1 MVKTLFTQNSDL
13 KRTGIWAWTLPAHI
27 VHLTDGTRFNT
38 CPNAGICAALCYAK
52 SGRWNFSNV
61 KAAHVAKLELVL
73 ADLAAWQE
81 LLIAEL
87 HKKKYAGGYI
97 RIHDG
102 GDFFSRP
109 YARAWLEIAAAHPLI
124 HFYAYT
130 KEVMMFN
137 DFKADPELPPNFTAI
152 YSFGGREDRLIDR
165 DFDRHS
171 DVFPSLEALE
181 AAGYVDIE
189 ADDKLAATHP
199 NHRVGL
205 VANNISHLKRKQGD
219 LTFGDWQQGKRPLN
233 WQHK

>member
-27 VHLTDGTRFNT
+27 VHLTDGSRFNT

-61 KAAHVAKLELVL
+61 KAAHVAKLEMVL
-73 ADLAAWQE
+73 SDPAAWQE
-81 LLIAEL
+81 AIIAEL

-102 GDFFSRP
+102 GDFFSQE
-109 YARAWLEIAAAHPLI
+109 YALRWAAIATAHPDL

-130 KEVMMFN
+130 KEVAMF
-137 DFKADPELPPNFTAI
+137 KLLQKGYLPDNFTII
-152 YSFGGREDRLIDR
+152 YSYGGRQDHLIDPAV
-165 DFDRHS
+165 DRHS
-171 DVFPSLEALE
+171 EVFPTIEALWT
-181 AAGYVDIE
+181 AGYVDIE

-205 VANNISHLKRKQGD
+205 VANNISHLKRKQGN
-219 LTFGDWQQGKRPLN
+219 LTFGDWQQGKRPA
-233 WQHK
+233 KPAV